1 MPHEPRRHHRTCA
14 GCRPLDRSKWIG
26 WTVAALIGW
35 GVVYSQLVP
44 FSDWVVASTHVDPNS
59 HLGDAIN
66 FFAYDTPKVLMLL
79 TLVVFGMGV
88 VRSFFSPEKTRALLA
103 GKREGI
109 GNVLAASL
117 GIVTPFCSCS
127 AVPLF
132 IGFVSAGVPLGV
144 TFSFLISA
152 PMVNEVA
159 LGLLFGLVGWKVA
172 LTYLAFGLAV
182 AIVSGWVIGRLHLE
196 HWLEEWVRN
205 IRSSAIELPPEELT
219 VVDRIKAGIDAVREI
234 VGKVWPWIIAGI
246 AVGAFIH
253 GYVPAD
259 LLATIM
265 GRGAWWSVPA
275 AVLDWN
281 SNVFERRRDHPRGR
295 GTHHQRCRTRDSACV
310 HDVSDCVVTP
320 RDDHPAQG
328 SNDPADRR
336 VRRRRRHRY
345 LGGRLSVQRAVFINR
360 TEKVHERRQSS
371 RSGLQTLHHNG

>member
-1 MPHEPRRHHRTCA
+1 MSLSSVTERAPGA
-14 GCRPLDRSKWIG
+14 GRSTAKWTG
-26 WTVAALIGW
+26 WTVGALVIW

-44 FSDWVVASTHVDPNS
+44 FSDWVVASTRIDPKS
-59 HLGDAIN
+59 HLGEAIS

-88 VRSFFSPEKTRALLA
+88 IRSFFSPEKTRALLA
-103 GKREGI
+103 GKREGV

-172 LTYLAFGLAV
+172 LTYLAFGLAI
-182 AIVSGWVIGRLHLE
+182 AIVSGWIIGRLHLE
-196 HWLEEWVRN
+196 NWLEEWVRN
-205 IRSSAIELPPEELT
+205 IRSSAIDLPPEELT
-219 VVDRIKAGIDAVREI
+219 VIDRIKAGIEAVKEI

-259 LLATIM
+259 LLASIM
-265 GRGAWWSVPA
+265 GRDAWWSVPA
-275 AVLDWN
+275 AVLIGIPMY
-281 SNVFERRRDHPRGR
+281 SNAAGIIPVVEALITKGAAL
-295 GTHHQRCRTRDSACV
+295 GTVLAFMMSVIALSLPEIIILRKVLSAK
-310 HDVSDCVVTP
+310 
-320 RDDHPAQG
+320 
-328 SNDPADRR
+328 
-336 VRRRRRHRY
+336 
-345 LGGRLSVQRAVFINR
+345 LIAVFVGVVGTGILAVGFIFNALF
-360 TEKVHERRQSS
+360 S
-371 RSGLQTLHHNG
+371 